1 MMKVQLALDRL
12 TKEECFRIVKE
23 AYENIDWIEI
33 GTGVIKEYGMDI
45 IRSMKK
51 EFPERVLVADMKT
64 CDAGKHEANQAFGAG
79 ADIVTV
85 MGFSHNG
92 TIKETLE
99 AADAHGKRIMIDL
112 LGIQDPARA
121 AEIYKLGARLFCL
134 HIGKDM
140 QKEGQ
145 LANPSL
151 FQVAEGLENSEIA
164 IAGGISE
171 ETIGALRNSI
181 VDIAIIGSAITGNEE
196 PKASSF
202 AMRKRIE
209 AEI

>member
-1 MMKVQLALDRL
+1 MKVQLALDRL

-145 LANPSL
+145 LADPSL